1 VPYPRA
7 YALGPDG
14 DTVAIGGEDGAV
26 RLLDLGSGA
35 ARPVAGR
42 HGGPVTAVRFS
53 PDGRTLVSAGEDRAV
68 LVWDVASRALAE
80 TLTGH
85 ANGISDLAVTADGRT
100 LYTGGLDGRILIW
113 DLHGGRRLG
122 RPVTLGAGDEERPQL
137 ALSTDGRLIATGQD
151 DGAISVVDARTLAHR
166 GTFPVVDTGQVL
178 GIGFVPGGRRMVV
191 GGPEGFLAV
200 VDVDAERVVRRLRGH
215 AGAIFTPGISADGR
229 LLATASDDGTVR
241 LWSLPD
247 GRPLGRP
254 LRFPGRGVQDAQ
266 LSPDGRWL
274 TVVTVDDTIE
284 RGTVEVWD
292 ARRRRRVHSRRV
304 PGFPGTAR
312 FSPDGR
318 RLAVGFR
325 SGRTQLWSTTTWR
338 RDARDL
344 VGAASGIIGMA
355 FTADGG
361 TIVTGSDTG
370 IVRLWDA
377 RTGAALSAPLPGEP
391 SRLAVP
397 YFTRDGTR
405 LIASYD
411 TGRAVLWDIRPASL
425 VRQACAVAGRRLT
438 RAEWAEYLPG
448 RPYDPA
454 C

>member
-1 VPYPRA
+1 
-7 YALGPDG
+7 
-14 DTVAIGGEDGAV
+14 
-26 RLLDLGSGA
+26 
-35 ARPVAGR
+35 
-42 HGGPVTAVRFS
+42 
-53 PDGRTLVSAGEDRAV
+53 
-68 LVWDVASRALAE
+68 
-80 TLTGH
+80 
-85 ANGISDLAVTADGRT
+85 
-100 LYTGGLDGRILIW
+100 
-113 DLHGGRRLG
+113 
-122 RPVTLGAGDEERPQL
+122 
-137 ALSTDGRLIATGQD
+137 
-151 DGAISVVDARTLAHR
+151 
-166 GTFPVVDTGQVL
+166 
-178 GIGFVPGGRRMVV
+178 MVV

-247 GRPLGRP
+247 GRPLGRS
-254 LRFPGRGVQDAQ
+254 LRFPGRAVQDAQ

-274 TVVTVDDTIE
+274 IVVTVDDTIE

-391 SRLAVP
+391 SRLVVP

-438 RAEWAEYLPG
+438 GPSGTSTCPAAATHRPADAAERGSHGQDVAGERLDAAVEQPPVRLLDRLGPLPWRTSSG
-448 RPYDPA
+448 RPPSGEA
-454 C
+454 AQLRS